1 MEIYELKKALTKLE
15 ENFSSLIVK
24 VDLDRLRKE
33 LGELNAKVNAPNFWD
48 NPKKA
53 ASITKKQQSVQ
64 KLLTKTKEIESK
76 IEEFDFAIEMH
87 EQGELSLEEIN
98 LEYEE
103 LSSQFTQ
110 FEITILLSGEYDDNN
125 AILEIHPGAGGT
137 ESQDW
142 ANMLYDMYMKY
153 FKSSGYKANVLDYQV
168 ADVAGIKSVTIEISG
183 EKAYGKLRG
192 ENGIHRL
199 VRISPFDSSAKRHT
213 SFASVK
219 VMPVIEEN
227 EDIEIND
234 SDLKIDVYR
243 SSGAGG
249 QSVNTTD
256 SAVRITHLP
265 SKIVVTCQNER
276 SQIQNR
282 EQAMKIL
289 VAKLTELKL
298 QEQREEKARL
308 AGVELSNGWGSQ
320 KRSYVLHPYKMVKD
334 HNTNY
339 ESSQAEKVLQGNIEE
354 FLYHNL
360 LDNEQ

>member
-1 MEIYELKKALTKLE
+1 MEIYELKKALDKMTV
-15 ENFSSLIVK
+15 NFRSLVAK
-24 VDLDRLRKE
+24 VDLNKMNEE
-33 LGELNAKVNAPNFWD
+33 LGELTKLINTPNFWD
-48 NPKKA
+48 NPKTA
-53 ASITKKQQSVQ
+53 APITKKQQEIE
-64 KLLTKTKEIESK
+64 KLLTKTEKIKEAIS
-76 IEEFDFAIEMH
+76 EFELLIEMH
-87 EQGELSLEEIN
+87 EVGELSLEELN
-98 LEYEE
+98 SEFELLEQE
-103 LSSQFTQ
+103 FMD
-110 FEITILLSGEYDDNN
+110 FEISILLSGEYDDNN

-153 FKSSGYKANVLDYQV
+153 FKASSFKATVLDYQV

-183 EKAYGKLRG
+183 DKAYGKLRG

-219 VMPVIEEN
+219 IMPVITEN
-227 EDIEIND
+227 NEIEIND
-234 SDLKIDVYR
+234 NDLKIDVYR

-265 SKIVVTCQNER
+265 TKTVVTCQNER

-289 VAKLTELKL
+289 LAKLTEKKL
-298 QEQREEKARL
+298 QEQEEEKARL
-308 AGVELSNGWGSQ
+308 AGIELSNGWGSQ

-334 HNTNY
+334 HNTGY
-339 ESSQAEKVLQGNIEE
+339 ESSQAEKVLQGDIEQ

-360 LDNEQ
+360 LDN

>member
-1 MEIYELKKALTKLE
+1 MEIYEIKKYFSEMNTKAD
-15 ENFSSLIVK
+15 SLIQK
-24 VDLDRLRKE
+24 VDLESLENKNQNFNE
-33 LGELNAKVNAPNFWD
+33 EINAPGFWD
-48 NPKKA
+48 NPKQA
-53 ASITKKQQSVQ
+53 ASISKKQQSIQ
-64 KLLTKTKEIESK
+64 KLIGNTQK
-76 IEEFDFAIEMH
+76 ISEDLEEFNFAIEMF
-87 EQGELSLEEIN
+87 EVQELNLEELN
-98 LEYEE
+98 QEYETLME
-103 LSSQFTQ
+103 KFQE
-110 FEITILLSGEYDDNN
+110 FEIEILLSGEYDDNN
-125 AILEIHPGAGGT
+125 AIIEIHPGAGGT

-142 ANMLYDMYMKY
+142 ANMLYDMYMKF
-153 FKSSGYKANVLDYQV
+153 FKTNNFKASVLDYQV

-183 EKAYGKLRG
+183 DKAYGKLKG

-219 VMPVIEEN
+219 VMPVIEANSE
-227 EDIEIND
+227 IEIND
-234 SDLKIDVYR
+234 NDLKIDVYR

-265 SKIVVTCQNER
+265 TKTVVTCQNER

-289 VAKLTELKL
+289 VAKLTELRL
-298 QEQREEKARL
+298 QEQAEEKARL
-308 AGVELSNGWGSQ
+308 AGTQLSNGWGSQ

-339 ESSQAEKVLQGNIEE
+339 ETSQAEKVLSGDLNE

-360 LDNEQ
+360 LDE

>member
-1 MEIYELKKALTKLE
+1 MEIYELKKAIAKLH
-15 ENFSSLIVK
+15 ENFSSLVAK
-24 VDLDRLRKE
+24 VDIEKLKQE
-33 LGELNAKVNAPNFWD
+33 LGELTTEINAPNFWD

-53 ASITKKQQSVQ
+53 ATITKKQQSIQ
-64 KLLTKTKEIESK
+64 KLITTTSSIESS
-76 IEEFDFAIEMH
+76 IEEFQMIIEMH
-87 EQGELSLEEIN
+87 EMDELSLQEVN
-98 LEYEE
+98 DEYQT
-103 LSSQFTQ
+103 LSENFTE
-110 FEITILLSGEYDDNN
+110 FEIAILLSGEYDDSN

-153 FKSSGYKANVLDYQV
+153 FKSAGFKANVLDYQV
-168 ADVAGIKSVTIEISG
+168 ADVAGIKSVTVEVSG

-227 EDIEIND
+227 DDIEIND
-234 SDLKIDVYR
+234 NDLKIDVYR

-256 SAVRITHLP
+256 SAVRITHIP

-289 VAKLTELKL
+289 IAKLTELKL

-308 AGVELSNGWGSQ
+308 AGIELSNGWGSQ

-339 ESSQAEKVLQGNIEE
+339 ESSQAEKVLQGNLEE

-360 LDNEQ
+360 LDS

>member
-1 MEIYELKKALTKLE
+1 MELYELKKLSSELNDKFTSLVNKVNLE
-15 ENFSSLIVK
+15 EMNK
-24 VDLDRLRKE
+24 K
-33 LGELNAKVNAPNFWD
+33 LGVINDEVNAPNFWD
-48 NPKKA
+48 NPKQA
-53 ASITKKQQSVQ
+53 AKITKQQQSLQ
-64 KLLTKTKEIESK
+64 SLIDTTRTIEAQ
-76 IEEFDFAIEMH
+76 IEEFGFAIEMH
-87 EQGELSLEEIN
+87 ELEE
-98 LEYEE
+98 LTLEE
-103 LSSQFTQ
+103 LNMEFDSLSQAFQ
-110 FEITILLSGEYDDNN
+110 KFEIKILLSGEYDDNN

-153 FKSSGYKANVLDYQV
+153 FKASNYKASVLDYQV
-168 ADVAGIKSVTIEISG
+168 ADVAGIKSVTIEVSG
-183 EKAYGKLRG
+183 DKAYGMMRG

-219 VMPVIEEN
+219 VMPVIENNDE
-227 EDIEIND
+227 IEIND

-265 SKIVVTCQNER
+265 TKTVVTCQNER

-289 VAKLTELKL
+289 IAKLTELKI
-298 QEQREEKARL
+298 QEQAEEKAKL
-308 AGVELSNGWGSQ
+308 AGVQLSNGWGSQ

-334 HNTNY
+334 HNTGF
-339 ESSQAEKVLQGNIEE
+339 ESSQAEKVLSGDLED

-360 LDNEQ
+360 LEE